1 MVRLCLF
8 AVLFPFSFGLTSGQE
23 VYSLVS
29 LSPTSQEEWQNWL
42 DAGLAVDHFHSR
54 NETLEVVLESDE
66 IALLDELGATYSILQ
81 PDLSAKYARE
91 LPAQAQNLSQRSA
104 CGLNHLTTG
113 SMSGYHTWAE
123 AIAQLDSMRANFPDI
138 ISPKIQI
145 GTSVEGRPIWAV
157 KISDHPV
164 LNESATEPGVYFDA
178 LTHAREP
185 LSLEAILYYMWWLLE
200 NYNQNPEATRLVNS
214 REIFFVPVVNPDG
227 YVYNQTTNP
236 NGGGLW
242 RKNRRISNTICSG
255 IDLNRNFGFGWGLN
269 TGSTDEPCSN
279 TFRGLTAFSEP
290 ETQAIQNFLLQ
301 TEPETGFSLHTF
313 GQKILSPLGY
323 IDSTVNTG
331 LYSEM
336 ASEFIPRRYNGYGT
350 VKQLVNYTSS
360 GTTLDYFH
368 SQGMTGWMPE
378 IGQDFWGDPG
388 TICFRVR
395 EFLPAMKYITWAA
408 GAYVRYQDYQCGA
421 LIPGQNTTLSLRVR
435 NKGLSQ
441 IANNVSVVLQPLSPG
456 VQVIAAAN
464 PAVSIHP
471 GRESTINFSIHIP
484 ETFQFPDTIRLAV
497 VAGFDG
503 VITDLD
509 TIQLLVGQQ
518 RVIFADDF
526 EQGRG
531 KWQQMG
537 TGIMWDTTSQD
548 MIGGEKFMTDSPGG
562 SYRYDSES
570 GIVMTSFADLTNAQ
584 NPVLEFS
591 MRFALEPLQDYVK
604 IEAGGLTNTDW
615 KSIGGSY
622 ATELAG
628 QYYYQG
634 NRHWVKEKIDLRE
647 FAGRKIKL
655 RFSLHSG
662 TFVQSDGFYLG
673 DLRIVD
679 YSAPVT
685 SIGSDITEPIFS
697 VFPNPASQTLFIKIN
712 DLLPERIN
720 LEIADILGKIVWA
733 EKTQT
738 ISQGE
743 SRWAIPVGNFSPGM
757 YLVKWITAEEV
768 RTKHVMIRP

>member
-1 MVRLCLF
+1 MVRLFLF
-8 AVLFPFSFGLTSGQE
+8 AVLLLVSFGLTSGQE

-42 DAGLAVDHFHSR
+42 DAGLAVDHFHSH
-54 NETLEVVLESDE
+54 NEKLEVVLDSEE
-66 IALLDELGATYSILQ
+66 RALLDEWGIAYTILQ

-104 CGLNHLTTG
+104 CGLDHMTTG

-123 AIAQLDSMRANFPDI
+123 AIAQLDSMRAIFPDI

-164 LNESATEPGVYFDA
+164 LNESAAEAGVYFDA

-185 LSLEAILYYMWWLLE
+185 LSLEAVLYYMWWLLE
-200 NYNQNPEATRLVNS
+200 NYNQNPEATWLVNN

-242 RKNRRISNTICSG
+242 RKNRRISNTNCQG

-290 ETQAIQNFLLQ
+290 ETQAIQNFLSQ
-301 TEPETGFSLHTF
+301 VEPEAGFSMHTF

-323 IDSTVNTG
+323 IDSTVNGG

-368 SQGMTGWMPE
+368 SKGMTGWMPE
-378 IGQDFWGDPG
+378 IGADFWDDPN

-408 GAYVRYQDYQCGA
+408 GAYVRYQDYVCGE
-421 LIPGQNTTLSLRVR
+421 LIPGKNTTLSIRVR

-441 IANNVSVVLQPLSPG
+441 IANSVSVVLHPLSPG
-456 VQVIAAAN
+456 VQVTGAAN
-464 PAVSIHP
+464 PSVSIQP
-471 GRESTINFSIHIP
+471 GRESAINFSLHLP
-484 ETFQFPDTIRLAV
+484 ETAQYPDTIRLAV

-509 TIQLLVGQQ
+509 TIQLLVGKQ
-518 RVIFADDF
+518 RIIFADDF
-526 EQGRG
+526 GQGRG

-537 TGIMWDTTSQD
+537 TGVMWDTTSQY
-548 MIGGEKFMTDSPGG
+548 MFSGGKCMTDSPRG

-584 NPVLEFS
+584 HPVLEFS
-591 MRFALEPLQDYVK
+591 TRFALEPLQDYVK
-604 IEAGGLTNTDW
+604 IEVGGLTNTDW
-615 KSIGGSY
+615 KNIGGSY
-622 ATELAG
+622 ATQIGG
-628 QYYYQG
+628 QYFYQG
-634 NRHWVKEKIDLRE
+634 NQHWVKEKIDLSE

-655 RFSLHSG
+655 RFQLHSG
-662 TFVQSDGFYLG
+662 TFVQSDGFYLS
-673 DLRIVD
+673 DLRMVD
-679 YSAPVT
+679 YSAPLT
-685 SIGSDITEPIFS
+685 SIAADMAESVFS
-697 VFPNPASQTLFIKIN
+697 IFPNPAAQTLFIKIN
-712 DLLPERIN
+712 HSQPEKIN
-720 LEIADILGKIVWA
+720 LQITDILGKMVWE

-738 ISQGE
+738 LRQGE
-743 SRWAIPVGNFSPGM
+743 SQWGIPVGDFSPGM
-757 YLVKWITAEEV
+757 YVVKWITTDEIH
-768 RTKHVMIRP
+768 TKHVMIQP